1 MWTQSKTD
9 EMVLHAQ
16 NETSEAFSKFLKVYL
31 EDRLPTP
38 EEIAEQLSVPLE
50 DVMMAMVAMA
60 EEGD

>member
-16 NETSEAFSKFLKVYL
+16 NETSESFSKFLKVYL

-38 EEIAEQLSVPLE
+38 EEIATQLSVPLE
-50 DVMMAMVAMA
+50 DVMMAMAAMA